1 MNDEIDRS
9 GHRSATIDP
18 GREGHFDRSRTG
30 KPALSEIGVELSERT
45 DLPVAGYPKLET
57 ASCLSPSGCG
67 CSGFGR
73 SRAAARGADSP
84 RNQSQNGAIA
94 ASRAA
99 IVKGFVMKPAAW
111 SSATLRGPLSKLEKT
126 NTGMPARAGS
136 AS

>member
-57 ASCLSPSGCG
+57 RELP
-67 CSGFGR
+67 FTER
-73 SRAAARGADSP
+73 LRLLWLRQIP
-84 RNQSQNGAIA
+84 R
-94 ASRAA
+94 
-99 IVKGFVMKPAAW
+99 
-111 SSATLRGPLSKLEKT
+111 
-126 NTGMPARAGS
+126 GS
-136 AS
+136 ARR